1 MLGPEMTLAEIEA
14 WLREDDPARLDELWR
29 AADETRRR
37 FVGDEVHV
45 RGLVEPS
52 NHCVRSCM
60 YCGLRAQNTTI
71 ARYRLSIEQV
81 LTAARQAHEFG
92 WGTLVMQTGEDY
104 GLTREWV
111 ADLIRAIKR
120 ETPLAVTLSLGER
133 PREDFAAWREAGADR
148 YLLRFETSDP
158 ALYARIHPSL
168 SPCEPNRIERLR
180 WLAELGYE
188 AGGGV
193 MIGIPG
199 QSYAILARDIDL
211 FRAMD
216 LDMIGVGPYIA
227 NPDAPLG
234 GGELA
239 ALELPQGEQVP
250 WSDTMGYKVVAL
262 TRLVCPEA
270 NIPSTTAL
278 ATVNKESG
286 RQLGLERGG
295 NVIMPNVTPPKYRE
309 MYRIYPGKS
318 GFKET
323 AQACAESLSEFLAS
337 MGRRVGE
344 GQGGRRRGGRKESP
358 TAHGR
363 GRP

>member
-1 MLGPEMTLAEIEA
+1 M
-14 WLREDDPARLDELWR
+14 
-29 AADETRRR
+29 
-37 FVGDEVHV
+37 V
-45 RGLVEPS
+45 
-52 NHCVRSCM
+52 
-60 YCGLRAQNTTI
+60 
-71 ARYRLSIEQV
+71 
-81 LTAARQAHEFG
+81 
-92 WGTLVMQTGEDY
+92 
-104 GLTREWV
+104 
-111 ADLIRAIKR
+111 
-120 ETPLAVTLSLGER
+120 
-133 PREDFAAWREAGADR
+133 
-148 YLLRFETSDP
+148 
-158 ALYARIHPSL
+158 
-168 SPCEPNRIERLR
+168 
-180 WLAELGYE
+180 
-188 AGGGV
+188 
-193 MIGIPG
+193 
-199 QSYAILARDIDL
+199 
-211 FRAMD
+211 
-216 LDMIGVGPYIA
+216 GVGPYIA